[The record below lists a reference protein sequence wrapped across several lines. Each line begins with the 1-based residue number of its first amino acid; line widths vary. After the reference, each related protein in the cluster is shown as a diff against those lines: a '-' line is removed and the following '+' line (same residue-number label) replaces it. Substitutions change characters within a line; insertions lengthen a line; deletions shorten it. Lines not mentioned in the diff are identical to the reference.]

1 MGLQALLSGCGRAP
15 LQEIVRARS
24 GLRATAA
31 LSTRCLFSFSCAGC
45 TVLRDLS

>member
-1 MGLQALLSGCGRAP
+1 MGLRVLLSGCGRAP

-31 LSTRCLFSFSCAGC
+31 LSTRCLFSFSCAGYC
-45 TVLRDLS
+45 FA